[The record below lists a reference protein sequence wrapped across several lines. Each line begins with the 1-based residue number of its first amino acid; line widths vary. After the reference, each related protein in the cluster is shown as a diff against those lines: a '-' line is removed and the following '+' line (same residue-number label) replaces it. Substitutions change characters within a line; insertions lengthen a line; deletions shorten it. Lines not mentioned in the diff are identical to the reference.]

1 MANFTD
7 LIRMLS
13 DGEQV
18 DAGTTNRPLRA
29 LDQNIRYLKDLFD
42 SAIRGDTLIAHDQTV
57 ESTALVGMPVFYNS
71 TTQRFERAI
80 GNTEVDEDTGAFV
93 TSESTQ
99 VWGIVRVKHSATNA
113 DILLHGMAEIDLS
126 NAISG
131 TITPGVYYLSN
142 STKGA
147 LVKQRPAVGV
157 SVLQAGPETEEGL
170 NLVYVS
176 TKFLDLLEAHRHF
189 KFTLSVLPSGDTSPP
204 AVNGTHS
211 ITSADDSIEGWLP
224 ADHSSFGG
232 KAPED
237 AKFGYNIAASK
248 LNGLWPPMPVE
259 GTHMELYPGGE
270 ELGSAIPIGEGELVQ
285 VDRNGIWWMKDCY
298 GSAPWATDFDSSV
311 VSSASESDCPVNG
324 ERRIIL
330 WFTRPVFNNT
340 GTWVSS
346 LVAKDGSGLL
356 ITCVDNGDEASTGHL
371 IIDLDLGLR
380 QGSANNSGY
389 IVIKELENGQF
400 LRGPVVESLK
410 PVGDNVTLT
419 TTVEVGSDGKRY
431 GNISI
436 AVNTDLNAGEVNVDV
451 SRLEG
456 VEETYF
462 NHIIGL
468 GFPQG
473 RVSSMRCRL
482 VVPAA
487 LSLPEGT
494 KLKLILWVLNRSDS
508 AIRAGTFQLSYRI
521 ISNPGSTPTSLPL
534 EASETTMTAI
544 PAADIEMTATNQ
556 YVAIE
561 TGSLD
566 VTPGDEILFNIT
578 RDGDEDGLA
587 SDLHVL
593 RQYGKYVLPS

>member
-71 TTQRFERAI
+71 TTQQFERAI

-224 ADHSSFGG
+224 ADHPSFGG

-298 GSAPWATDFDSSV
+298 GGAPWATDFDSSV

-389 IVIKELENGQF
+389 VVIKELENGQF

-419 TTVEVGSDGKRY
+419 TVVAVGSDGKRY

-436 AVNTDLNAGEVNVDV
+436 AVDTDLNAGEVNVDV

-494 KLKLILWVLNRSDS
+494 KIKLILWVLNRSDS
-508 AIRAGTFQLSYRI
+508 AIRGGTFSLTYRI
-521 ISNPGSTPTSLPL
+521 IPNPGSTPTALPL
-534 EASETTMTAI
+534 EISEVTMPAI
-544 PAADIEMTATNQ
+544 PSADIEMTSTNQ

-566 VTPGDEILFNIT
+566 VNPGDEILFNIT
-578 RDGDEDGLA
+578 RDGDADGLA
-587 SDLHVL
+587 ADLHVL